1 MIIID
6 FNIQNEELILKYKS
20 LGIIITLKNI

>member
-6 FNIQNEELILKYKS
+6 FNIQNEALMLKYKS